1 MLSTDYYLNVGGK
14 KLKRFADCSFFLFHR
29 IHADDWMIILI
40 VDEQRGKTPREEEE
54 LVVIENWLTGLVIV
68 GHI

>member
-1 MLSTDYYLNVGGK
+1 MQTFS
-14 KLKRFADCSFFLFHR
+14 RF
-29 IHADDWMIILI
+29 DWMIILI
-40 VDEQRGKTPREEEE
+40 VDERRGKTPREEGE